1 MKHKSFNRTLA
12 VLLSVLLIVG
22 LLPTMVFAAENEVDV
37 WDGTADTSWYNETDT
52 EFHIKTA
59 EQLAGLA
66 ELTNIGIDIVSLRN

>member
-1 MKHKSFNRTLA
+1 MKRNKWLA
-12 VLLSVLLIVG
+12 MLLAIATVFMII
-22 LLPTMVFAAENEVDV
+22 PTTAFAAENDVDV

-66 ELTNIGIDIVSLRN
+66 ALTNQDKPITFT